1 MHAFVVDDS
10 RVMRRLLGNLL
21 SGAGYTLGEAGSGE
35 EALRI
40 VATAPPPALFLVD
53 WNMPGMSGLDL
64 VKALRADPRYHA
76 SRIVMVTTETAI
88 GRMNEALGEGA
99 DEYLMKP
106 FLREALLEKLR
117 ILGLPVVAPTPIGG
131 A

>member
-1 MHAFVVDDS
+1 MDIPLIEQVKLQAQV
-10 RVMRRLLGNLL
+10 
-21 SGAGYTLGEAGSGE
+21 
-35 EALRI
+35 
-40 VATAPPPALFLVD
+40 LV
-53 WNMPGMSGLDL
+53 PL